1 MSADL
6 LKTRMV
12 LNDDKPFKD
21 PIVIGGFVSST
32 PAGVLSL
39 SYMIE
44 QLGLDQV
51 GHMRSFY
58 IPPVAVFVGKKLRN
72 PFRIYTN
79 GKRDLVVLI
88 CETQIEYEGL
98 YEIGSVIV
106 EWLQSIKP
114 SDIMIIDGDM
124 VPVPVDDG
132 HVYGVAGPDKL
143 QIYEKSG
150 IKPANSALIGGV
162 GGAIMNQCIEKG
174 ISSSAL
180 ITEFATSIPDPDGA
194 LRLIS
199 ALNDIYSLDIPVD
212 VLQKSVNELHKQL
225 KELSDNIASMKPGST
240 GNTERMYG

>member
-12 LNDDKPFKD
+12 INDDKPFKN
-21 PIVIGGFVSST
+21 PLVIGGFVSST
-32 PAGVLSL
+32 PAGVLSM
-39 SYMIE
+39 SYIIE

-79 GKRDLVVLI
+79 EKRDLVVLI

-114 SDIMIIDGDM
+114 SDILIIDGEM
-124 VPVPVDDG
+124 VAVPVDEG
-132 HVYGVAGPDKL
+132 EVYGVAGPEKL
-143 QIYEKSG
+143 TLYEKSG

-174 ISSSAL
+174 IGSSAL
-180 ITEFATSIPDPDGA
+180 ITEFATTIPDPDGA
-194 LRLIS
+194 LRLIN
-199 ALNDIYSLDIPVD
+199 ALNEIYSLNIPVE
-212 VLQKSVNELHKQL
+212 VLQKSVGELHKQL
-225 KELSDNIASMKPGST
+225 KELSDNISAMKPST
-240 GNTERMYG
+240 PGNTERMYG